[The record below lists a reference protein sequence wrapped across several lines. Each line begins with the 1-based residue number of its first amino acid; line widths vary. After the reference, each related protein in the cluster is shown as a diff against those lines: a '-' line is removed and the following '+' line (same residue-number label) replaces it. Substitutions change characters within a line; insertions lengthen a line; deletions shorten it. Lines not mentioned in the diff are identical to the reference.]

1 MIAGFFFFM
10 EVIFE
15 GEALMVNTTQPAA
28 DLSPPAAVKKIQ
40 DERLKEVS
48 LLTKIMRR
56 PELGALAGLV
66 LVTVFFVSTADSSMF
81 TLAGVMNILS
91 PAAQLGIL
99 AIAAALL
106 MIGGEFDLSIG
117 SMVAF
122 TGLVFGSFITLT
134 GWPLLA
140 AIAATLAVAA
150 ILGALNGQIVIRT
163 RLPSFIVT
171 LAFLF
176 ILRGLSLVGLKWA
189 TGGSTQMRG
198 IGAQGESDLVREIF
212 SGTALEGLFAWLA
225 AHDLIAKFPNGTPTV
240 TGVPVSILWFIGFA
254 LVATW
259 VLLRTRAGNWIFAAG
274 GDANAARNSGVP
286 VDRVKTGLF
295 MLTACAAA
303 LVAILTVLDAGSTDA
318 RRGFQK
324 EFEAIIAAVIGGC
337 LLTGGYGSAIGAF
350 FGAIIF
356 GMVSIGLTYT
366 RFDSDWFQVFLGAM
380 LLLAVLFNNFIRRK
394 VTGER

>member
-1 MIAGFFFFM
+1 
-10 EVIFE
+10 
-15 GEALMVNTTQPAA
+15 MVNTTQSTA
-28 DLSPPAAVKKIQ
+28 DLSPPSTVKQIQ
-40 DERLKEVS
+40 DERLRDVS
-48 LLTKIMRR
+48 LVTKIMRR
-56 PELGALAGLV
+56 PELGALAGLI
-66 LVTVFFVSTADSSMF
+66 LVAIFFASTADASMF
-81 TLAGVMNILS
+81 TLAGIMNILS

-122 TGLVFGSFITLT
+122 TGLIFGAFLTLNS
-134 GWPLLA
+134 WPLLL
-140 AIAATLAVAA
+140 AIAATFGLAAL
-150 ILGALNGQIVIRT
+150 LGGLNGQIVIRS

-198 IGAQGESDLVREIF
+198 IGDQAGEGIVRELF
-212 SGTALEGLFAWLA
+212 SGVAFEGLFAWLA
-225 AHDLIAKFPNGTPTV
+225 ANDLIGKFPNGTPTV
-240 TGVPVSILWFIGFA
+240 TGVPVSIVWFVGFA
-254 LVATW
+254 LLATW
-259 VLLRTRAGNWIFAAG
+259 LLLRTRAGNWIFAAG
-274 GDANAARNSGVP
+274 GDPNAARNSGVP
-286 VDRVKTGLF
+286 VDRVKTALF
-295 MLTACAAA
+295 MLTAFAAA
-303 LVAILTVLDAGSTDA
+303 LVAVLTVLDAGSTDA

>member
-1 MIAGFFFFM
+1 
-10 EVIFE
+10 
-15 GEALMVNTTQPAA
+15 MVNTTQPTA
-28 DLSPPAAVKKIQ
+28 DLSPPPTVKQIQ
-40 DERLKEVS
+40 DERLRDVS
-48 LLTKIMRR
+48 LVTKIMRR
-56 PELGALAGLV
+56 PELGALAGLI
-66 LVTVFFVSTADSSMF
+66 LVAIFFVSTADASMF
-81 TLAGVMNILS
+81 TLAGIMNILS

-122 TGLVFGSFITLT
+122 TGLIFGAFITLNS
-134 GWPLLA
+134 WPLLL
-140 AIAATLAVAA
+140 AIAATFVVAA
-150 ILGALNGQIVIRT
+150 LLGGLNGQIVIRS

-198 IGAQGESDLVREIF
+198 IGDQAGEGIIRELF
-212 SGTALEGLFAWLA
+212 SGVAFEGVFAWLA
-225 AHDLIAKFPNGTPTV
+225 TNDLIGKFPNGTPTV
-240 TGVPVSILWFIGFA
+240 TGVPVSIVWFVGFA
-254 LVATW
+254 LLATW
-259 VLLRTRAGNWIFAAG
+259 ILLRTRAGNWIFAAG
-274 GDANAARNSGVP
+274 GDPNAARNSGVP
-286 VDRVKTGLF
+286 VDRVKTALF
-295 MLTACAAA
+295 MLTAVAAA
-303 LVAILTVLDAGSTDA
+303 LVAVLTVLDAGSTDA

>member
-1 MIAGFFFFM
+1 
-10 EVIFE
+10 
-15 GEALMVNTTQPAA
+15 MVDTTQPTANLA
-28 DLSPPAAVKKIQ
+28 PATAVKKIQ
-40 DERLKEVS
+40 DERLREVS

-66 LVTVFFVSTADSSMF
+66 LVTIFFLSTADSSMF
-81 TLAGVMNILS
+81 TLAGIMNILS
-91 PAAQLGIL
+91 PASQLGIL

-122 TGLVFGSFITLT
+122 TGLVFGAFITLS
-134 GWPLLA
+134 GWPLLL
-140 AIAATLAVAA
+140 AIAATFVVAA
-150 ILGALNGQIVIRT
+150 VLGGLNGQMVIRT

-198 IGAQGESDLVREIF
+198 IGDQAGEGLIRELF
-212 SGTALEGLFAWLA
+212 SGVAFEGVFAWLA
-225 AHDLIAKFPNGTPTV
+225 AHDVIAKFPNGMPTV
-240 TGVPVSILWFIGFA
+240 TGVPVSIVWFILFA
-254 LVATW
+254 LAATW
-259 VLLRTRAGNWIFAAG
+259 LLLRTRAGNWIFAAG

-286 VDRVKTGLF
+286 VDRVKTALF
-295 MLTACAAA
+295 MLTAAAAA

>member
-1 MIAGFFFFM
+1 
-10 EVIFE
+10 
-15 GEALMVNTTQPAA
+15 MVNTTQPTA
-28 DLSPPAAVKKIQ
+28 DLSPPPTVKQIQ
-40 DERLKEVS
+40 DERLRDVS
-48 LLTKIMRR
+48 LVTKIMRR
-56 PELGALAGLV
+56 PELGALAGLI
-66 LVTVFFVSTADSSMF
+66 LVAIFFASTADASMF
-81 TLAGVMNILS
+81 TLAGIMNILS

-122 TGLVFGSFITLT
+122 TGLIFGAFLTLNS
-134 GWPLLA
+134 WPLLL
-140 AIAATLAVAA
+140 AIAATFGLAAL
-150 ILGALNGQIVIRT
+150 LGGLNGQIVIRS

-198 IGAQGESDLVREIF
+198 IGDQAGEGIVRELF
-212 SGTALEGLFAWLA
+212 SGVAFEGLFAWLA
-225 AHDLIAKFPNGTPTV
+225 ANDLIGKFPNGTPTV
-240 TGVPVSILWFIGFA
+240 TGVPVSIVWFVGFA
-254 LVATW
+254 LLATW
-259 VLLRTRAGNWIFAAG
+259 LLLRTRAGNWIFAAG
-274 GDANAARNSGVP
+274 GDPNAARNSGVP
-286 VDRVKTGLF
+286 VDRVKTALF
-295 MLTACAAA
+295 MLTAFAAA
-303 LVAILTVLDAGSTDA
+303 LVAVLTVLDAGSTDA